1 MEPTGQSESLTN
13 GIRIAVKS
21 FYIPEQSQPTEDHY
35 FFAYRVQIRN
45 EGTEAA
51 QLISRHWLITDG
63 DGEKHE
69 VRGPGVIGEQPVLHP
84 GEQSR
89 YSSFC
94 PQKPPWVTWRVPT
107 KWSQRVRRPLML
119 PSGSSRWPC
128 QLVSNSLKTSKK

>member
-13 GIRIAVKS
+13 GIRVAVRS

-45 EGTEAA
+45 EGTESA
-51 QLISRHWLITDG
+51 QLISRHWMITDG

-84 GEQSR
+84 GEQFV

-94 PQKPPWVTWRVPT
+94 P
-107 KWSQRVRRPLML
+107 
-119 PSGSSRWPC
+119 
-128 QLVSNSLKTSKK
+128 LKTPVGYMEGSYQMVAESQKTFDATIAQFTLAMPISVQ